1 MTKANSAAN
10 PARPTAWRLGVLAC
24 LAGANVILAASS
36 HPVLADDVNHT
47 GQSKDQSGSGPSSPG
62 NPSKD
67 NAPTLPG
74 DQPQTQGVRS
84 NGENIDQKKLAGE
97 KSLPEKTGN

>member
-1 MTKANSAAN
+1 MRKAQSI
-10 PARPTAWRLGVLAC
+10 RVEAWRTHIIAC
-24 LAGANVILAASS
+24 LAGAIVLLAGSS
-36 HPVLADDVNHT
+36 LPLLADDVNHT

-67 NAPTLPG
+67 SAPTLPG

-97 KSLPEKTGN
+97 KSHPEKIGN